1 MQADDGS
8 NEGSVDIFNVDN
20 GFWNI
25 PLDILVSLA
34 NSEPVPKSTHYYAG
48 LAWIMMEAEEETY
61 TDRAIEYFKRA
72 LDLLPGG
79 WLAMEGLARCYGDNR
94 SEYETAIHWME
105 EAISN
110 LPQTNGLAGIDFY
123 LETRIS
129 DWKLQ
134 LGDDQESVEIAEIS
148 YEASKGFTYGNGFA
162 SDSSILR
169 SIRHYIEA
177 LYRTG
182 QHDKITELLHDLD
195 TRETLEPHTSLWTIF
210 LRNQSEEYFAV
221 DLFNKLG
228 KVTQESKDNSLHEFM
243 RKSIKLAIKL
253 DADTIVDYT
262 PIWLAY
268 QLAQWQYR
276 YAPDPQES
284 IELWEKI
291 VTLVDQSN
299 ENIQQSQN
307 WFRSTAAGYLSLIF
321 LNIAKGNFNA
331 GKDTSIE
338 IAKIEDLAKHK
349 QGSKRYYR
357 ASYPALILG
366 LWLHDC
372 IKAEEE
378 HWRACI
384 RPSVKQALYLLSD
397 DDPWND
403 QEAYSQLGQAL
414 LASGDVL
421 NGSVAYGMTLKPL
434 DDHQKELQQR
444 KSKPDVQE
452 HHFSQK
458 EAIPDGVQAAE
469 QQDERKED
477 NISNRK
483 ITDTDTSESFGNNI
497 DQPEGCTKCSAQE
510 VNDTGGEH
518 AAALGNNRNS
528 DNDNHNYEE
537 NVDEVDDENDES
549 AESFNPKYA
558 GFGYFWSCDGPC
570 STPKSDYTELWI
582 CRVCGDSCFCEKCI
596 ELHRRDEIPARI
608 CAVDHP
614 LVRIYPLIDEA
625 REVADAL
632 VEKRFEAQ
640 QKWLDGLRKVWE
652 D

>member
-1 MQADDGS
+1 M
-8 NEGSVDIFNVDN
+8 
-20 GFWNI
+20 
-25 PLDILVSLA
+25 
-34 NSEPVPKSTHYYAG
+34 
-48 LAWIMMEAEEETY
+48 
-61 TDRAIEYFKRA
+61 
-72 LDLLPGG
+72 
-79 WLAMEGLARCYGDNR
+79 
-94 SEYETAIHWME
+94 
-105 EAISN
+105 
-110 LPQTNGLAGIDFY
+110 
-123 LETRIS
+123 
-129 DWKLQ
+129 
-134 LGDDQESVEIAEIS
+134 
-148 YEASKGFTYGNGFA
+148 A

-169 SIRHYIEA
+169 SIKHYIEA

-182 QHDKITELLHDLD
+182 QHDEIIELLHDLD

-210 LRNQSEEYFAV
+210 LRKQVEEYFAV
-221 DLFNKLG
+221 DLFSKLG
-228 KVTQESKDNSLHEFM
+228 KMTQESKDNSLHEFM
-243 RKSIKLAIKL
+243 RKSIKIAIKL
-253 DADTIVDYT
+253 NADTIVDHP
-262 PIWLAY
+262 PIWLAN

-321 LNIAKGNFNA
+321 FNTAKGNFST
-331 GKDTSIE
+331 GKETSIE

-357 ASYPALILG
+357 ASYPAQVLG
-366 LWLHDC
+366 LWLHEY
-372 IKAEEE
+372 IKAGEED
-378 HWRACI
+378 WRACI

-414 LASGDVL
+414 LAAGDVL
-421 NGSVAYGMTLKPL
+421 DGSIAYGMTLKPL
-434 DDHQKELQQR
+434 DDHQKELKQR
-444 KSKPDVQE
+444 GNEQDVQE
-452 HHFSQK
+452 HRFSQK

-469 QQDERKED
+469 QQDERKEE
-477 NISNRK
+477 NISNKK
-483 ITDTDTSESFGNNI
+483 ITNTDTSESFGKDI
-497 DQPEGCTKCSAQE
+497 DEPEESTTYSAQE
-510 VNDTGGEH
+510 VDETGGEH
-518 AAALGNNRNS
+518 AAALDNNRDNG
-528 DNDNHNYEE
+528 NDNQDYEE
-537 NVDEVDDENDES
+537 HVDEEDAESDES

-558 GFGYFWSCDGPC
+558 GFGYWWYCDGPC
-570 STPKSDYTELWI
+570 STPYSDYAELWI
-582 CRVCGDSCFCEKCI
+582 CRVCRDSCFCEYCI

-625 REVADAL
+625 REVTDAL

-640 QKWLDGLRKVWE
+640 QIWLDGLRKVWE